1 MTPPEAAPP
10 GAAEGGPMRA
20 GVAGNPANEA
30 GPLAAPG
37 EGAGPA
43 ERPPA
48 REEEGLEARATAAY
62 EQQQMENRTNE
73 PNERRTVTE
82 MFIR

>member
-1 MTPPEAAPP
+1 MAPPEVAPP
-10 GAAEGGPMRA
+10 GEAEGGAPRA
-20 GVAGNPANEA
+20 GIAENPANEA
-30 GPLAAPG
+30 GPLAPPG
-37 EGAGPA
+37 EEAGPA

-48 REEEGLEARATAAY
+48 REQEGLEARATAAY

-73 PNERRTVTE
+73 PNERRTVME